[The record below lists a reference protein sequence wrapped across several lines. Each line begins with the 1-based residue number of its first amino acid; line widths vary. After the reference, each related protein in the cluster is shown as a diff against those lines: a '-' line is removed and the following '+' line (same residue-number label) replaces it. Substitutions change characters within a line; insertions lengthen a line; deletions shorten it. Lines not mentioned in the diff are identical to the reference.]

1 MLRVLYVGEADESG
15 EYAVLTLS
23 KEPEPWLELV
33 PFDVWVGQELGAL
46 PAGARGAAA
55 PGYEAAAKELAE
67 ATGDGRVGFSPT
79 AGERGEADDEEEDE
93 EEDDEDHEEDGDDAE
108 EGDSGAHS
116 AEEDV

>member
-1 MLRVLYVGEADESG
+1 VLYVGEADESG

-23 KEPEPWLELV
+23 KEPEPWVELV

-79 AGERGEADDEEEDE
+79 AGERGE
-93 EEDDEDHEEDGDDAE
+93 EDDEDEDEEDEDEDREQDGDDAE
-108 EGDSGAHS
+108 EVDSDAHS
-116 AEEDV
+116 AEEDA